1 MRYPPWRLR
10 SVGGCCHSEPMD
22 AAIVAVVGVLGL
34 VAGAAIGFLI
44 GRSSAPTPAGAVDPA
59 AAAQR
64 DAYAGQVQ
72 VLVAERDGLAQ
83 RLSTAEQNDASARA
97 TLEAERAAFQDRQK
111 DLQNAQEQLAQ
122 QFEALAARALKS
134 NNDQFLTIAE
144 QRLKQTEVTNAAE
157 LKKQQVAVE
166 TMVAPIKETLGKV
179 GEQLQALEVERG
191 KAYAELRQQ
200 VVDVQR
206 NSEQLK
212 TETASLVK
220 ALRAPQARG
229 RWGELQLRRIVEL
242 SGMEDRCDFVE
253 QTTTTTSDG
262 ETQRP
267 DMVVKL
273 AGGKNVVV
281 DSKVT
286 LAAYIEAHESLD
298 DAYAEERMQAHA
310 RHLRNH
316 VTALAGKAYWSQFT
330 PTPEFVVLFVPGEA
344 FLAPA
349 LERDASLLE
358 DAMAK
363 KVIIATPTTLISMLK
378 TIAYAWQQEALTDN
392 ARAVFDLGREL
403 YDRLGTLGGQMAKL
417 GRSIESVT
425 KDYNTA
431 IGSLESRVLVSA
443 RKLNELK
450 VVDVTLDA
458 PPSIETGVRPITKAE
473 LLASVESDQAI
484 RLVTDEHL
492 PIEPPAA
499 ATGP

>member
-1 MRYPPWRLR
+1 MNPATL
-10 SVGGCCHSEPMD
+10 V
-22 AAIVAVVGVLGL
+22 IVAILGL
-34 VAGAAIGFLI
+34 LAGAAIGFLV
-44 GRSSAPTPAGAVDPA
+44 GKSSAGSTPGSIDSAT
-59 AAAQR
+59 AAQR

-72 VLVAERDGLAQ
+72 VLVQERDGLAA
-83 RLSTAEQNDASARA
+83 RLSGAEQSSATAVA
-97 TLEAERAAFQDRQK
+97 TLAAERLAFQQRQE
-111 DLQNAQEQLAQ
+111 DLQKAQEQISQ
-122 QFEALAARALKS
+122 QFEVLAARALKS
-134 NNDQFLTIAE
+134 NNDQFFTIAE
-144 QRLKQTEVTNAAE
+144 QRFKQTELANSAE

-166 TMVAPIKETLGKV
+166 VMVAPIKETLGKV

-229 RWGELQLRRIVEL
+229 RWGEMQLRRIVEL
-242 SGMEDRCDFVE
+242 SGMADRCDFVE
-253 QTTTTTSDG
+253 QTSTTTSDG
-262 ETQRP
+262 DVQRP
-267 DMVVKL
+267 DMIVKL
-273 AGGKNVVV
+273 AGGKNVIV

-286 LAAYIEAHESLD
+286 LAAYIEAYESLD
-298 DAYAEERMQAHA
+298 DTYAEERMQAHA
-310 RHLRNH
+310 RHLRTH
-316 VTALAGKAYWSQFT
+316 VNALAAKSYWSQFS

-349 LERDASLLE
+349 LEREPTLLE

-403 YDRLGTLGGQMAKL
+403 YERLGNLGGQMAKL

-425 KDYNTA
+425 RDYNSA
-431 IGSLESRVLVSA
+431 IGSLESRVLVTA

-450 VVDVTLDA
+450 VVDGALE
-458 PPSIETGVRPITKAE
+458 PPATIESGVRPITKAE
-473 LLASVESDQAI
+473 LLQSAEADAAI
-484 RLVTDEHL
+484 RLVTDDE
-492 PIEPPAA
+492 EAQPPPS
-499 ATGP
+499 ATLGF